1 MGGIDVDS
9 YSRSSMKNLYAV
21 GETSCNGVHGKN
33 RLASNSLLESLVF
46 AKRAACH
53 IGMNRNNKVS
63 DTKFDEI
70 SKKFQEQNKYYKDIS
85 ALFEM
90 YKSSIFEEIERERK
104 KDEQNYNG
112 IKCG

>member
-1 MGGIDVDS
+1 
-9 YSRSSMKNLYAV
+9 
-21 GETSCNGVHGKN
+21 
-33 RLASNSLLESLVF
+33 
-46 AKRAACH
+46 
-53 IGMNRNNKVS
+53 MNRNNEVS

-70 SKKFQEQNKYYKDIS
+70 GKKFQEQNKYYKDIS